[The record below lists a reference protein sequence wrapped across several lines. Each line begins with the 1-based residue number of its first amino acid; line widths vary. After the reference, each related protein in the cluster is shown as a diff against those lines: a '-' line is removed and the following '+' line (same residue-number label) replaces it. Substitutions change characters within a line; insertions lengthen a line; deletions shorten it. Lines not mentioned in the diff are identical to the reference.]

1 MDNIGELIKS
11 VRKQRGYTQ
20 KQLAEKAGISRN
32 SIIKYESGDMSPSIQ
47 ALQLISNAL
56 GVDLLAEYKKE
67 IITDYYI
74 SIANKAMAND
84 KNSVDCPDTVIFCNS
99 FAHYLMHNRIDVL
112 TCSDTKL
119 MQLFAAFLEQRHK

>member
-11 VRKQRGYTQ
+11 VRKQKGYTQ
-20 KQLAEKAGISRN
+20 KQLAEKAGVSNN
-32 SIIKYESGDMSPSIQ
+32 SLIRYENGETSPSMQ
-47 ALQLISNAL
+47 TLQLISNAL
-56 GVDLLAEYKKE
+56 DVDLLAEYKKE

-99 FAHYLMHNRIDVL
+99 FAHYLMHENIDVL
-112 TCSDTKL
+112 TCSDNKL
-119 MQLFAAFLEQRHK
+119 IQLFAAFLEQRHK